1 MEARDL
7 EKSQGLILDEWRRV
21 LFGEKFR
28 AVREVR
34 EYLNDCTGRIV
45 SCVVRI
51 LSGKRVDGLE
61 NALDDF
67 LRYLATDKNIG
78 PGEAVMSILK
88 LKEIIFNLFPRMSLE
103 EYRKLDRVM
112 DEIASIS
119 FDIYSS
125 LREEL
130 FELRLMEKE
139 KEKRMLER
147 SIELTLEDQKFYDS
161 FRIRR

>member
-51 LSGKRVDGLE
+51 LSGKRVNGLE